1 MRLYLSSHRLGDRPG
16 ALLALLGGGR
26 RAAIIGNALDAV
38 PLAVRERY
46 RRDIHDPAV
55 ELGSLG
61 LACEPLD
68 LRDYFDDQTGLAA
81 RLRRYDL
88 CWVMGG
94 NSFILRR
101 AMRQSGFDDLI
112 TELLE
117 ADRLVYGGCS
127 AGAVVA
133 TPTLRG
139 IEQMDDPHDVP
150 EGYDPAVVWD
160 GLGLIDHALVPH
172 YRSASPESAA
182 ADRVARVLSARGQRY
197 RALRDGEVVIWT
209 EDRRRPVEQRS
220 A

>member
-16 ALLALLGGGR
+16 ALLALLGDGR
-26 RAAIIGNALDAV
+26 RAAIIGNALDAIPV
-38 PLAVRERY
+38 AARERY
-46 RRDIHDPAV
+46 RRDIYDPAV
-55 ELGSLG
+55 ELGGLG
-61 LACEPLD
+61 LASEPLD
-68 LRDYFDDQTGLAA
+68 LRDYFGDPMGLAA

-139 IEQMDDPHDVP
+139 IEQMDDPHEVP
-150 EGYDPAVVWD
+150 EGYDPTVIWD

-172 YRSASPESAA
+172 YRSASPDSAA

-209 EDRRRPVEQRS
+209 EDRQRPSELRS